1 MNVSKTKRQVF
12 YLYCSTIGGV
22 LLGVLVSIL
31 NTRFLAPAAY
41 GDVRYINNVI
51 AFFSGIFL
59 FGYFVSGSRLLA
71 LAETK
76 EEASRIKGV
85 QVCILGIT
93 ILFIMITM
101 IICGF
106 IHHYYLH
113 KNYYSLFYIV
123 LPVCS
128 STLIL
133 NYINTSSQGDN
144 SISMIASARL
154 FPQLIYLIIAFF
166 IYKFYGATSER
177 MLLLQNGIA
186 VVVLIFLIFKNG
198 PKFSQM
204 KQTFKKLNIE
214 NKKYGLHVYWGS
226 LANVSVQYIAG
237 LSLGVLGSDNTEV
250 GFYTLA
256 LTLTSPLMMLPNV
269 IGTTYYKEFAHQA
282 TIQKKILISTY
293 VMSAITLIGFCVL
306 IYPVV
311 NILYD
316 SSYSNIAYYASIMA
330 IGFTLHGLGDVYN
343 RFLGAH
349 GLGKYLRNGAFISG
363 SIALLG
369 YTIGIYYGGIM
380 GAIITKILSSCSYF
394 FMMLFYYKKVSR
406 KNIT

>member
-22 LLGVLVSIL
+22 LLGLLVSIL
-31 NTRFLAPAAY
+31 NTRSLAPAAY

-214 NKKYGLHVYWGS
+214 NKKYGLQVYWGS

-282 TIQKKILISTY
+282 TIQKKILINTY

-394 FMMLFYYKKVSR
+394 FMMLFYYTILR
-406 KNIT
+406 

>member
-1 MNVSKTKRQVF
+1 
-12 YLYCSTIGGV
+12 
-22 LLGVLVSIL
+22 
-31 NTRFLAPAAY
+31 
-41 GDVRYINNVI
+41 
-51 AFFSGIFL
+51 
-59 FGYFVSGSRLLA
+59 
-71 LAETK
+71 
-76 EEASRIKGV
+76 
-85 QVCILGIT
+85 
-93 ILFIMITM
+93 M

-214 NKKYGLHVYWGS
+214 NKKYGLQVYWG
-226 LANVSVQYIAG
+226 
-237 LSLGVLGSDNTEV
+237 
-250 GFYTLA
+250 
-256 LTLTSPLMMLPNV
+256 
-269 IGTTYYKEFAHQA
+269 H
-282 TIQKKILISTY
+282 
-293 VMSAITLIGFCVL
+293 
-306 IYPVV
+306 
-311 NILYD
+311 
-316 SSYSNIAYYASIMA
+316 
-330 IGFTLHGLGDVYN
+330 
-343 RFLGAH
+343 
-349 GLGKYLRNGAFISG
+349 
-363 SIALLG
+363 
-369 YTIGIYYGGIM
+369 
-380 GAIITKILSSCSYF
+380 
-394 FMMLFYYKKVSR
+394 
-406 KNIT
+406 